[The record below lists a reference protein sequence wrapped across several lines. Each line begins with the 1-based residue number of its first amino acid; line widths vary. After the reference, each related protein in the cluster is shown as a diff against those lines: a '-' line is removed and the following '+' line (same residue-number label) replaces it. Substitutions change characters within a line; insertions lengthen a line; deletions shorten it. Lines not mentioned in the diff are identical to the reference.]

1 MSAISI
7 RNLWMEYDGRIVLE
21 QLSLEVPHGSFIA
34 VVGPSGCGKTTLLR
48 LLLAEERPTRGEI
61 FIDNIPL
68 PDEPTVER
76 GIVYQRYSV
85 FPHLTALRNVSLGP
99 EFVGNRWL
107 GRLFG
112 ARKTG

>member
-7 RNLWMEYDGRIVLE
+7 RDLWMEYDGKIVLE
-21 QLSLEVPHGSFIA
+21 KIALEVTHGSFVA

-61 FIDNIPL
+61 FIDGNPL
-68 PDEPTVER
+68 PDEPTLDR

-85 FPHLTALRNVSLGP
+85 FPHLTD
-99 EFVGNRWL
+99 
-107 GRLFG
+107 
-112 ARKTG
+112 